1 MITKRKILLLSAVI
15 IIAIVSLALYF
26 ILFKRSVYDGDFSYT
41 YMGYG
46 FSSQGVILQPN
57 TGDNKSG
64 YLHFIDLK
72 SGYDIPLCTIPNCR
86 HNNDDC
92 FAHVLADPANS
103 YQNILIYDTK
113 LYYTQTRSEFQGGDI
128 TYHLDIYESTLQG
141 DKISKLAT
149 FDGYSAADSVY
160 IQNGYLFAAMSKDEV
175 NVQNDN
181 ILSQAQKFYSMGVV
195 NLVNKKSFQTPEKKG
210 FNCVMLLLGSYKDAF
225 YYEFVST
232 DAQENVDSKL
242 NIYEY
247 NYKLNNEKIW
257 DDEYCS
263 IDGNDFIYF
272 KIVDNRMIILKPSVS
287 FDQYTVSSV
296 NLSNHSKAGLGS
308 FEYGASWGF
317 SPYIMGDKIFIN
329 LYSSDGMTA
338 LSNRYYDL
346 VTKQKE
352 TVTGFTEYS
361 IVNRIKDILI
371 LYDEKNGQ
379 YAAITV
385 NDYADSNKE
394 GITVIRQPVY

>member
-1 MITKRKILLLSAVI
+1 MTTKRKILFLSMVI
-15 IIAIVSLALYF
+15 IAAIVCLALYF
-26 ILFKRSVYDGDFSYT
+26 ILFKRPVYGSDFSYT

-46 FSSQGVILQPN
+46 FSSQGIVFQPN
-57 TGDNKSG
+57 TGNDKSG
-64 YLHFIDLK
+64 YVHFIDLK

-92 FAHVLADPANS
+92 FAHVLADPMNS

-128 TYHLDIYESTLQG
+128 KFCLDIYESTLQG

-149 FDGYSAADSVY
+149 FDSYLAAISMY

-175 NVQNDN
+175 KTQNDN
-181 ILSQAQKFYSMGVV
+181 ILSQAQISYSIGVV
-195 NLVNKKSFQTPEKKG
+195 NLENKKSFQTPEKKG

-225 YYEFVST
+225 YYEFMSSAEQ
-232 DAQENVDSKL
+232 DSVDSKL
-242 NIYEY
+242 CIYEY
-247 NYKLNNEKIW
+247 NYKLNSEKIW
-257 DDEYCS
+257 DDKYQNINGS
-263 IDGNDFIYF
+263 DFNYF
-272 KIVDNRMIILKPSVS
+272 KIVNNNMIILEPSDS
-287 FDQYTVSSV
+287 FDQYKVSSV
-296 NLSNHSKAGLGS
+296 DLSNHSKAGLGS
-308 FEYGASWGF
+308 FEFGALLGF
-317 SPYIMGDKIFIN
+317 SPYIMGDKIFI
-329 LYSSDGMTA
+329 S
-338 LSNRYYDL
+338 RYDTDDNTVIGNSYFDL

-379 YAAITV
+379 YGVITV
-385 NDYADSNKE
+385 NDYADSNRE
-394 GITVIRQPVY
+394 GLTVIRQPVY